1 MKLKS
6 SVRQNPPD
14 LKAPQFECD
23 ILVDLIGYF
32 QHVIVLHL
40 GGKKRQKETHFIFFL
55 CVCDFKSQN

>member
-40 GGKKRQKETHFIFFL
+40 GGKKDRKRRTSFFFV

>member
-40 GGKKRQKETHFIFFL
+40 GGGKKTERDTLHFL

>member
-40 GGKKRQKETHFIFFL
+40 GEKKKDRKRRTSFFVF
-55 CVCDFKSQN
+55 VCDFKSQN